1 MSAVRS
7 CALCQNRSNITD
19 QQTDDALERI
29 TYHKFPTNPARRDR
43 WIEFCDLPKE
53 SFPKSAYKF
62 LCSSHFTPECFERD
76 LRGEL
81 LYGTKRMTLQK
92 DAMPTIRLVSQ
103 QLKRTTNAA
112 STEEEDRKKR
122 KQEVDKLLSGE
133 MAASE
138 PIVNPFRKHVC
149 ERMMG
154 RERTDGSVK
163 PLHIIPP
170 MSEEELVQRIVELEQ
185 ETRWQREEIGRLR
198 ATIDGKTEK
207 INFAKA
213 ELVNVAILLQELK
226 EHTNRHVEDR
236 ITELLAGRFGEGQL
250 ASILAG
256 LPEQTAAQVLWT
268 EDELAKAL
276 RLRCISQESFAY
288 VRQQLRYPLPD
299 APQLARWIHSVYL
312 ETGHSAAAF
321 RLLELHKSAL
331 KKVELVCT
339 LSLIRINAPVR
350 YRYDGMRDQI
360 VGPNAQLHCLTV
372 QGVFARWQQIVHT
385 DFDLILSRERVEKT
399 ITELHNIGYHVVAIT
414 TDCDAA
420 IVRTW
425 DALNVSADQHY
436 IRHPVTDDAIY
447 LYTCPARTLATIH
460 CILIEDGFVMQE
472 NNLAITKATLLSVLS
487 DSSTI
492 YQRYL
497 SDGALLE
504 LENNPDLARE
514 FISLKTT
521 TALRLLAHTD
531 DDEEGLLSTVTT
543 LFDLFVDWCDLCM
556 TTNGQNFTPKQH
568 LITEL
573 PYGVCEDEQNIVLDG
588 MYDVMESIRC
598 VNADYE
604 FLPQAV
610 LLSIN
615 SMRKLLPDLRA
626 YYPGEVKGLP
636 MLPLST
642 MPMNGTICKL
652 KESIQRHAPT
662 FRPLSVNDVLL
673 QLCKTC
679 SLGSV
684 EGYPHVTN
692 LHLQQ
697 ANLLGE
703 IPMESLR
710 RSDDPSDPELDAV
723 TDANA
728 CDYLTHMIV
737 ARLGQKYDYL
747 GETSSVIERTGGQYV
762 VKPMGD
768 AFGCVKPSALWREQ
782 AKQLESYVCG
792 MMHEQKDRLAESIVD
807 SILARHPRMGRDLL
821 ELYVSTR
828 IAIRIRTLNGQ
839 LDETTNVDCQH
850 FS

>member
-1 MSAVRS
+1 MFGTHPAHTRPQNKTFRKFYTMPKNYEAEKNNPCLKEQELSYKCLSKNNFDHGKCELYYANYNNCKEFWYLSRMSAVRS

-29 TYHKFPTNPARRDR
+29 TYHKFPTNPERRDR

-81 LYGTKRMTLQK
+81 LYGTKRMALQK
-92 DAMPTIRLVSQ
+92 DAMPTIRSVSQ
-103 QLKRTTNAA
+103 QLKRTTNAIA
-112 STEEEDRKKR
+112 TEEEERKKR

-133 MAASE
+133 VAASE

-154 RERTDGSVK
+154 RERTDGSGK

-236 ITELLAGRFGEGQL
+236 VAELLAGRFGEGQL

-256 LPEQTAAQVLWT
+256 QPEQTAAQVLWT

-276 RLRCISQESFAY
+276 RLRCISQEAFAY

-321 RLLELHKSAL
+321 RLLELRKSAL

-339 LSLIRINAPVR
+339 LSLIRTNAPVR
-350 YRYDGMRDQI
+350 YRYDGTRDQI

-385 DFDLILSRERVEKT
+385 DFDLILSREMVEKT
-399 ITELHNIGYHVVAIT
+399 IIELYKIGYHVVAIT

-436 IRHPVTDDAIY
+436 IRHPVTDNAVY
-447 LYTCPARTLATIH
+447 LYACPARTLATMH
-460 CILIEDGFVMQE
+460 RILIEDGFVMQE

-487 DSSTI
+487 DSSAI

-504 LENNPDLARE
+504 LENNPNLARE

-531 DDEEGLLSTVTT
+531 NDEEGLLSTVTT

-556 TTNGQNFTPKQH
+556 TTNGQNFIPKQH

-636 MLPLST
+636 MLP
-642 MPMNGTICKL
+642 
-652 KESIQRHAPT
+652 
-662 FRPLSVNDVLL
+662 
-673 QLCKTC
+673 
-679 SLGSV
+679 
-684 EGYPHVTN
+684 
-692 LHLQQ
+692 
-697 ANLLGE
+697 
-703 IPMESLR
+703 
-710 RSDDPSDPELDAV
+710 
-723 TDANA
+723 
-728 CDYLTHMIV
+728 
-737 ARLGQKYDYL
+737 YDYL
-747 GETSSVIERTGGQYV
+747 GETSSVIERTAGQYV
-762 VKPMGD
+762 VKPLGD
-768 AFGCVKPSALWREQ
+768 AFGWVKPSALWREQ

-792 MMHEQKDRLAESIVD
+792 MIHEKKDRLAESIVD

-821 ELYVSTR
+821 ELYVRTR
-828 IAIRIRTLNGQ
+828 IAIRIQTLNGQ
-839 LDETTNVDCQH
+839 LDETTNVDRQP